1 MTDHCL
7 SRSNISSLVFDWM
20 VSAGAVLLDERAAGI
35 TGAKFEAPT
44 SAPWWFFKFRMY
56 SQSTVL
62 VVYVI

>member
-1 MTDHCL
+1 
-7 SRSNISSLVFDWM
+7 M